1 MKIEFF
7 MIFFYKHTKK
17 GVKFDTLGI
26 FNYFSP
32 GTYTRKVNNISNERK
47 KIKLL
52 YNQEPFLS
60 LQVVPTFTFS

>member
-32 GTYTRKVNNISNERK
+32 GTYTRKVNDISNERK
-47 KIKLL
+47 KIKL
-52 YNQEPFLS
+52 QPRTIFEPTS
-60 LQVVPTFTFS
+60 CS